1 MTTPRFVAE
10 RTPGGTPS
18 SPRWSADR
26 AADGAAYAQGA
37 RAGHWTSN
45 SAPSTTS
52 DGPAWRAV
60 PYLEVRSGRRS
71 RSTTKGGGSSC
82 PSSPDR
88 HYPVR
93 RRLSPGSR
101 DTQITIAG
109 NLVDDPALEF
119 TAVPT
124 RGLAA
129 APAATPTNR
138 PSDAVPASSFVPWIR
153 ILSLRMTGTSKTTSS
168 R

>member
-71 RSTTKGGGSSC
+71 RS
-82 PSSPDR
+82 
-88 HYPVR
+88 YYER
-93 RRLSPGSR
+93 RRFVLSVFP
-101 DTQITIAG
+101 
-109 NLVDDPALEF
+109 
-119 TAVPT
+119 
-124 RGLAA
+124 
-129 APAATPTNR
+129 R
-138 PSDAVPASSFVPWIR
+138 PP
-153 ILSLRMTGTSKTTSS
+153 LSGTSTTISGQQGYPDHD
-168 R
+168 RGQPRR